1 MNKVVKIVQSCFV
14 GICCVGFLSLG
25 VPDFVLAQQTSYQDE
40 LEELLESYPEES
52 STDTNKNSSV
62 KTNTSTT
69 GGGWVSKPK
78 PRATSD
84 AASEIANVKAPIEP
98 AKSKADKTITSAVE
112 GRAQRGKS
120 IEERQH
126 LIAPGDAISLLV
138 FGEPDLSVENARVPE
153 SGRVSF
159 PLIGSISVG
168 GQTTQQ
174 IENTIRST
182 LSAGY
187 VKNPRLSVSIFSY
200 RPIFIRGAVRSTGSF
215 PYTEGLSVAK
225 AIALAGG
232 SKNSAK
238 ANGVSVLRD
247 GETVESGLALD
258 SQKKVASGDVI
269 TIAEEL
275 GVSEDPTLFIYL
287 HGEVAKPGEYLYR
300 RGLTVEKAIVL
311 AGGFTLRG
319 SQKKIKVTRYA
330 GQAKDQEPIKVKG
343 VKLYTPI
350 EPGDVIKIGARWF

>member
-1 MNKVVKIVQSCFV
+1 MQSNLLFL
-14 GICCVGFLSLG
+14 CCSLLVLGGLSSAY
-25 VPDFVLAQQTSYQDE
+25 AQKPSHLKE
-40 LEELLESYPEES
+40 LEQLLESYPEDS
-52 STDTNKNSSV
+52 SPEDPNIGSASTADIDNTTQTPAV
-62 KTNTSTT
+62 K
-69 GGGWVSKPK
+69 GGWVQKPVAPSPSSLPAAKTETSKID
-78 PRATSD
+78 S
-84 AASEIANVKAPIEP
+84 
-98 AKSKADKTITSAVE
+98 
-112 GRAQRGKS
+112 RAQNGRS
-120 IEERQH
+120 IQERQH

-138 FGEPDLSVENARVPE
+138 FGESDLSIENVRVPE

-159 PLIGSISVG
+159 PLIGSVAIG
-168 GQTTQQ
+168 GQTTRQV
-174 IENTIRST
+174 ENTLRGM
-182 LSAGY
+182 LSEGY
-187 VKNPRLSVSIFSY
+187 VKNPRLSVTIFSY

-225 AIALAGG
+225 SIALAGG

-247 GETVESGLALD
+247 GETIESGLALD
-258 SQKKVASGDVI
+258 SQQKVASGDVI

-275 GVSEDPTLFIYL
+275 GVGEDSTLFIYL

-319 SQKKIKVTRYA
+319 SPKKIKVTRYA
-330 GQAKDQEPIKVKG
+330 GQVKDKEPIHVKG
-343 VKLYTPI
+343 AKLYTPI